1 MAGTDVKASAT
12 GSDEGE
18 HQLLPSER
26 QQLIIQRALLEPVVR
41 VKALA
46 DELGVHEVTIRRD
59 FEVLAEQGA
68 LERVHGG
75 ARIVNQ
81 AGLESS
87 FQLRVMRHAHEK
99 ALIARA
105 ARRLIGEG
113 DTVAFD
119 ASTSALAVM
128 RAITQQNVQAI
139 TISLDGAETLAGA
152 GIPFILLGGTFHP
165 PARSFVGPLVRLQL
179 DRLHPDVA
187 IVSAKGY
194 SPASGF
200 TDAYLPEAETK
211 ERLIA
216 ASSRVIVVLDHSKM
230 GKQALGTFARESDV
244 HVLVTDRLPAADLA
258 EALEAAGVEIIVAG
272 RGG

>member
-1 MAGTDVKASAT
+1 MAATDTKTGTT
-12 GSDEGE
+12 GNADGG
-18 HQLLPSER
+18 QGLLPSER
-26 QQLIIQRALLEPVVR
+26 QQLILQRALLEPVVR
-41 VKALA
+41 IKALA

-75 ARIVNQ
+75 ARILNQ

-87 FQLRVMRHAHEK
+87 FQLREMRHAAEK
-99 ALIARA
+99 ALIARTA
-105 ARRLIGEG
+105 SRLIGDG

-119 ASTSALAVM
+119 ASTTALAVM
-128 RAITQQNVQAI
+128 RTVTQKNIHAI
-139 TISLDGAETLAGA
+139 TISLDGAETLAA
-152 GIPFILLGGTFHP
+152 MDIPFILLGGTFHA

-216 ASSRVIVVLDHSKM
+216 ASSRVIVVLDHSKL

-244 HVLVTDRLPAADLA
+244 HAVVTDRRPAPELV
-258 EALEAAGVEIIVAG
+258 EALESAGVELMVAE
-272 RGG
+272 